1 VEGLE
6 AQLPQARVEFTERS
20 PLTRAA
26 LVFAEGRHSGQ
37 TRDLD
42 EMPFVTHPVEV
53 ACLLAEA
60 GYSDEVVAA
69 GVLHDVL
76 EDTDAERADLEANF
90 GPAVAWLVSAV
101 SDDASIEDHAERK
114 AALRGQVADAGERA
128 AAIFAADKVSKAR
141 ELRVRVSR
149 NGLDERDR
157 TRVDHYEQSLVMLAE
172 LIPGHRLVDQLRLE
186 LQALSAPGGT

>member
-1 VEGLE
+1 VR
-6 AQLPQARVEFTERS
+6 AEFTERS

-26 LVFAEGRHSGQ
+26 LAFAEGRHSGQ
-37 TRDLD
+37 TRDID
-42 EMPFVTHPVEV
+42 GVPFVTHPVEV
-53 ACLLAEA
+53 ACLLHEA

-76 EDTDAERADLEANF
+76 EDTNAERADLEANF

-114 AALRGQVADAGERA
+114 AALRDQVADAGERA

-149 NGLDERDR
+149 NGRDERDPS
-157 TRVDHYEQSLVMLAE
+157 RVDHYEQSLAMLAE

-186 LQALSAPGGT
+186 LEALSALPADGI